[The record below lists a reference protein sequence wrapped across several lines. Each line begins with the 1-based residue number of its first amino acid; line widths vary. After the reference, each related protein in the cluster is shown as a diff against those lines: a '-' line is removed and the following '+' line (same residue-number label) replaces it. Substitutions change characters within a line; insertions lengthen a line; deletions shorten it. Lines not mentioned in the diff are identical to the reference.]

1 MTKDAWLQMYIP
13 PNIALFGGNE
23 FQSSCME
30 FDRSLIKACANP
42 KPKIAIIP
50 TAASFE
56 NPKKAANNGL
66 KYFASLGANPFDLMI
81 LNREDANDQSL
92 GKKLEDTDV
101 IYLTGGDPS
110 HLYEVLQGS
119 VFLNQMRV
127 LYEKGAIIAGSSAGA
142 MVLGEFFGVTNPKKG
157 LGVVPATLI
166 VPHCEKF
173 DIRSLR
179 QPHLVNEKGIQV
191 IGLDTATGVLNT
203 GDDLIMKGKG
213 EVTVFDMWSLFLS

>member
-1 MTKDAWLQMYIP
+1 MTYDKYQRMCFP

-42 KPKIAIIP
+42 KPNIAIIP

-92 GKKLEDTDV
+92 GKKLENTDV

-110 HLYEVLQGS
+110 YLYEVLQGS
-119 VFLNQMRV
+119 FFLDQMQA
-127 LYEKGAIIAGSSAGA
+127 LYEKGTMIAGSSAGA
-142 MVLGEFFGVTNPKKG
+142 MVLGDFFGITNPAKG
-157 LGVVPATLI
+157 LGFVPETLI

-173 DIRSLR
+173 DHTKLLQINSVHAKDL
-179 QPHLVNEKGIQV
+179 QV

-203 GDDLIMKGKG
+203 GDDLIIKGKG
-213 EVTVFDMWSLFLS
+213 ELRIFNT